1 MFNIQ
6 GCNSSNGVGG
16 SPSGTFT
23 FTSATTPGYV
33 ADTSDFNLV
42 IYRDSGYTY
51 KIAELV
57 TGVYIGA
64 NELLAGT
71 MTLSSYI
78 PTLNTV

>member
-1 MFNIQ
+1 MYKIQ
-6 GCNSSNGVGG
+6 ACNSSSGVGG
-16 SPSGTFT
+16 SPSGTLT

-33 ADTSDFNLV
+33 ADTTDFGLE

-57 TGVYIGA
+57 SGVYIGA
-64 NELLAGT
+64 NELIAGT
-71 MTLSSYI
+71 MTLTSYV